1 MLNQY
6 QKSKRQ
12 WQNAV
17 VIYSLKGD
25 ILSFLIE
32 PLSKVHLIIR
42 IESLEILKKKI

>member
-17 VIYSLKGD
+17 VIYSLKGG